1 MEKIYM
7 DRSEKVNKINNV
19 ISDEFAKIKVVG
31 VGGGGNNAV
40 NRMIETGVG
49 CVDFIVINTDN
60 QALKKAQASMKIQI
74 GEKLTKGLG
83 AGAKP
88 EIGKEAAEESRDE
101 IAAALTGADMIFI
114 TAGMGGGTGTGAA
127 PVVASIAREMG
138 ILTVAVVTKPFSFE
152 GKVRAKNADSGIE
165 ELRKSVDTIIV
176 IPNDKLLQ
184 IAQKNTGV
192 REAFSMGDEVLR
204 HGVMGI
210 IELIITPALINL
222 DFADVKTTMIDAGNA
237 HMGTGRAKGENRAEE
252 AAKVAIASPL
262 IETPIDGAQRVI
274 INIAGGADFA
284 LQEIDAAAS
293 IVRSAVAPDANIIVG
308 AMIKDELS
316 DEIEVTVIATGFDEK
331 TASSM
336 GGVKKTYG
344 TIDSILSNAP
354 KDEIDDGIDIP
365 SFLR

>member
-1 MEKIYM
+1 MV
-7 DRSEKVNKINNV
+7 KVDTIDTF
-19 ISDEFAKIKVVG
+19 SDDFAKIKVVG

-40 NRMIETGVG
+40 NRMIENGVG
-49 CVDFIVINTDN
+49 SVEFIVVNTDA
-60 QALKKAQASMKIQI
+60 QALKGAAAAQKIQI

-88 EIGKEAAEESRDE
+88 EIGKEAAEESREE
-101 IAAALTGADMIFI
+101 IAEALSGADMVFI

-127 PVVASIAREMG
+127 PVVASIAHDMG
-138 ILTVAVVTKPFSFE
+138 ILTVAVVTKPFTFE
-152 GKVRAKNADSGIE
+152 GKVRAKNAEAGIE

-184 IAQKNTGV
+184 ISQKNTGI
-192 REAFSMGDEVLR
+192 REAFSLGDEVLR

-252 AAKVAIASPL
+252 AAKLAIASPL
-262 IETPIDGAQRVI
+262 IETSIDGAQRVI
-274 INIAGGADFA
+274 INIAGGDDFA
-284 LQEIDAAAS
+284 LMEIEAAAS
-293 IVRSAVAPDANIIVG
+293 IVRNAVAPDANIIVG
-308 AMIKDELS
+308 AMVKDDIV
-316 DEIEVTVIATGFDEK
+316 DEIEVTVIATGFEEG
-331 TASSM
+331 ASRAASPA
-336 GGVKKTYG
+336 GSQTKRTYS
-344 TIDSILSNAP
+344 SIENILNNVP
-354 KDEIDDGIDIP
+354 KDEEDDGIDIP